1 MSIPATTADSS
12 KTRTQRDWFGYV
24 LTGVVGI
31 LVTVAATWYQ
41 LSATEREAT
50 AAEIERARSVR
61 QSVIIIVEEQALNGI
76 KLEADRISRLI
87 DQRRREQKVSLQIPT
102 TDVVEQAEFNIASST
117 HLSVERKDQI
127 KSVFDSLYAD
137 VASRSFQAFPE
148 TEPNSALLNE
158 LAKQI
163 QEGKT
168 APALANLRRL
178 HEINNDSIERLSKN
192 AKPGIFEALQRLFG
206 DPINFFVFIAAYGI
220 LLRLMFIL
228 RKRRRLDPYGGI
240 RM

>member
-1 MSIPATTADSS
+1 MSIPATTANPSE
-12 KTRTQRDWFGYV
+12 KKYQRDWFGYV
-24 LTGVVGI
+24 LTAVIGI
-31 LVTVAATWYQ
+31 VVTVVATWYQ

-50 AAEIERARSVR
+50 AAEIERAKSVR
-61 QSVIIIVEEQALNGI
+61 QSVINIVEEQALNGI

-87 DQRRREQKVSLQIPT
+87 DQRRREQKVSLPIPT

-127 KSVFDSLYAD
+127 KSVFDALYAD
-137 VASRSFQAFPE
+137 VASRSFQNFPE

-168 APALANLRRL
+168 APALGNLRRL
-178 HEINNDSIERLSKN
+178 HEINLESVERLSKK
-192 AKPGIFEALQRLFG
+192 AKPGFFEALQRFFS
-206 DPINFFVFIAAYGI
+206 DPISLIVFIVVYVVLVRLVFMLRDRRKYRGYAGN
-220 LLRLMFIL
+220 LL
-228 RKRRRLDPYGGI
+228 
-240 RM
+240 